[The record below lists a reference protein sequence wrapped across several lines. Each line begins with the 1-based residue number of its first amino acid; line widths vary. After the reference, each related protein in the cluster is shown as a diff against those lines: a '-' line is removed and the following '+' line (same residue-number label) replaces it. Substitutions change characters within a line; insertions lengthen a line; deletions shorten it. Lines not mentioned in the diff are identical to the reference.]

1 MTPHY
6 STGDPRH
13 PQYKWKKIVPQ
24 HWADLDAHRARRLDL
39 LAARLHN
46 ALGTKWDVRREAGS
60 YSIEARDSRRV
71 VGKLVPWK
79 ANELIVG
86 FRVEDAGAFEAAGEL
101 SPKVLGCWMEQPE
114 NRFYCAAVLD
124 EGQED
129 EILLAVH
136 DHVQDFMP
144 PTTR

>member
-1 MTPHY
+1 MLPHY

-13 PQYKWKKIVPQ
+13 PQYNWKKIVPQ
-24 HWADLDAHRARRLDL
+24 PWTDLDPHRVRRFDL
-39 LAARLHN
+39 FAARLHN
-46 ALGTKWDVRREAGS
+46 ALGPKWDVRREEGS
-60 YSIEARDSRRV
+60 YSIEASDSRRV
-71 VGKLVPWK
+71 VGKLVVWK
-79 ANELIVG
+79 AGELIVG
-86 FRVEDAGAFEAAGEL
+86 FRAEDAGAYEAAREL

-136 DHVQDFMP
+136 DHVHDFVG
-144 PTTR
+144 